1 MRLIFNSDRQTTGS
15 GFEIRIEQLS
25 NSCDETLQH
34 NDTVFARPSFYD
46 PLLPVTKMPM
56 DTTPFERLQVESSP
70 ISAEAL
76 TNTNNSDI
84 EKIATMIPST
94 DRICRTTSIMESYLE
109 SENFPLEY
117 PSNIDC
123 LFKVFRANKNVC
135 RLEIDFDEFNVGNE
149 NTFGI
154 NKSIIHKNEFRPVGD
169 CPNDFL
175 MIDGVR
181 YCGKRSGQK
190 VALNFPKGQNEL
202 DFRFISREFVDLTER
217 FNGFRI
223 KVLLFFVF

>member
-1 MRLIFNSDRQTTGS
+1 MRLIFNSDRQATGS
-15 GFEIRIEQLS
+15 GFEIRIEQLN

-34 NDTVFARPSFYD
+34 NDTVFSRRSFYD
-46 PLLPVTKMPM
+46 PLLPVTKMPA

-70 ISAEAL
+70 MSAEAL
-76 TNTNNSDI
+76 TNSNNSDI
-84 EKIATMIPST
+84 DKIVTSMPRT
-94 DRICRTTSIMESYLE
+94 DRICRTTSILESYFE

-149 NTFGI
+149 NTFED
-154 NKSIIHKNEFRPVGD
+154 KSIGHKNEFRPVGD

-190 VALNFPKGQNEL
+190 VALNFPKEQNEL

-223 KVLLFFVF
+223 KVRLLFC